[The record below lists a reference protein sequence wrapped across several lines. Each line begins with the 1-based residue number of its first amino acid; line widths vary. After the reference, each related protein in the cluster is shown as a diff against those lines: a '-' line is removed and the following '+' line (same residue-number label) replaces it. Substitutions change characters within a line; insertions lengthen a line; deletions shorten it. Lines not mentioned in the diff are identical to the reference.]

1 MYASAAAGPDA
12 LAGEPSVLVS
22 REAVSDGS
30 LVAVLGAI
38 VALCNTT
45 TLQPLCTTWT
55 MATAFPEPRPT
66 DGETAL
72 SPGMRGSLIHLGN
85 TYPQVMDGW
94 MGLLVGILVWS
105 YVVLSN
111 DRGAAPRAMILLFC
125 KAGFT
130 TLFASCL
137 SPK

>member
-1 MYASAAAGPDA
+1 MQISPVVQAKHILSTIKLLCFHEFILKSTFAHDRCLFASAAGPDA

-30 LVAVLGAI
+30 LVVVLGAI

-45 TLQPLCTTWT
+45 TRQPLCTTWT

-72 SPGMRGSLIHLGN
+72 SPGMRVSLIHLGN
-85 TYPQVMDGW
+85 TYPQVMDREECCRTVCP
-94 MGLLVGILVWS
+94 LL
-105 YVVLSN
+105 
-111 DRGAAPRAMILLFC
+111 
-125 KAGFT
+125 
-130 TLFASCL
+130 
-137 SPK
+137 